1 MTIQNISD
9 DDKATLNSAWETFG
23 TDLLIDI
30 CIEEMAGL
38 TQALLHM
45 RWGKSDWSY
54 SILEEMA
61 DVKICLQQIELQLS
75 KLYGPYA
82 TISLYGEI
90 EIIRR
95 MKLNR
100 LKDRIDK
107 YKQDN

>member
-30 CIEEMAGL
+30 CIEEMAEL